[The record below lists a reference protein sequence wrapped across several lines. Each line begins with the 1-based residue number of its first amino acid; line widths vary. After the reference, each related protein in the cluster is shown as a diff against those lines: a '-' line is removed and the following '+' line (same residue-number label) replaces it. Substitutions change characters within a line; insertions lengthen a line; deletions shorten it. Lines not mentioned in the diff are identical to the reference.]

1 MITVA
6 CLVYI
11 FSAVQINHHIFRLQG
26 ASHVLY
32 GEKIAFVDFITPTG
46 CDDSPE
52 IWLSIELSKS
62 GTDQSVYRKRW
73 SSVRE
78 KYKIRNAN

>member
-1 MITVA
+1 M
-6 CLVYI
+6 
-11 FSAVQINHHIFRLQG
+11 QINHHIFRLQG

-32 GEKIAFVDFITPTG
+32 GEKKIAFVYLITPTG

-52 IWLSIELSKS
+52 SWLSIELSKC